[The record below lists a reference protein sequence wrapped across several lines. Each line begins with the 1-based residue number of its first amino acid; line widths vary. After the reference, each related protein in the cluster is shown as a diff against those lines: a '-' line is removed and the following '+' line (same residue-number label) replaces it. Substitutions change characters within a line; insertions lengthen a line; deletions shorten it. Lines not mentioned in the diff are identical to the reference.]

1 MRLASVLEEE
11 ELAFLASAYERRAAL
26 SREEDRDLGEARD
39 RLSEG
44 FVPAGTDGPLPAREE
59 LGDQPVVRL
68 SLEAREQLVERVRRP
83 AAPTEERV
91 AARAST
97 DSHRRAVLRAVR
109 DLELKRDP
117 LVRRA
122 VRRLQ
127 DRPELERVTWE
138 GLQRSDLFARAAVAP
153 E

>member
-26 SREEDRDLGEARD
+26 SREDDRDRGEARD

-83 AAPTEERV
+83 AAP
-91 AARAST
+91 T